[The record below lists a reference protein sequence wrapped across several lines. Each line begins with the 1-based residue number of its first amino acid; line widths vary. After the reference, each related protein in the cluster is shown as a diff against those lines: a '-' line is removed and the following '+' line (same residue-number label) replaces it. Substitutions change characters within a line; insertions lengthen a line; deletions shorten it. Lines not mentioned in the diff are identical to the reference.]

1 MSGQEDPPS
10 EQGPV
15 SAAGRVYLRTA
26 WLDQREREAGLR
38 EKRLDEREHD
48 ADQREG
54 LADDREAL
62 ANERES
68 QADDREAL
76 ANERESQANLREKR
90 LDERELSLSDLQRQL
105 ASTIRRT
112 RALLAADRQRRDPLQ
127 AAGADLAAEQAEA
140 IDELADSERLAA
152 RLISVR
158 QQMERSKMLRRQA
171 AAMIEAM
178 AAAEERIARQ
188 HDHMAAVSA
197 RHADKYRRFADD
209 ARAAAQRAR
218 AILRNRP

>member
-54 LADDREAL
+54 LADDREG
-62 ANERES
+62 
-68 QADDREAL
+68 L

-90 LDERELSLSDLQRQL
+90 LDERELSLSELQWQM
-105 ASTIRRT
+105 ASTISRT
-112 RALLAADRQRRDPLQ
+112 RALLAADQQHRHPPQ
-127 AAGADLAAEQAEA
+127 AVGPALAGYVQGGQAEA
-140 IDELADSERLAA
+140 GDGFADSERLTAILA
-152 RLISVR
+152 GLR
-158 QQMERSKMLRRQA
+158 QQIEQSQTLRRQA
-171 AAMIEAM
+171 VAVIGALAAT
-178 AAAEERIARQ
+178 EERIARQ
-188 HDHMAAVSA
+188 HDRLAALSA
-197 RHADKYRRFADD
+197 KNADKYRRFAAD

-218 AILRNRP
+218 AILRNRH